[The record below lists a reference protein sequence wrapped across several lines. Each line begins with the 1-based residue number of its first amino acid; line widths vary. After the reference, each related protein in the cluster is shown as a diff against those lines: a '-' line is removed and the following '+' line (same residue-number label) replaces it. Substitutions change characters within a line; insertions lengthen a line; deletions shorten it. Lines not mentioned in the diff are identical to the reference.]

1 MVNFIFWLCLTIIGY
16 TYIGYPLLLWLL
28 ARVSP
33 LEVAAAPIM
42 PDVTVV
48 IAAMNEEK
56 NIGDRLDNIL
66 SQEYSPERFE
76 IIVVSDGSTDRTDEI
91 VQSYKERNV
100 TLLKLESRQGK
111 AIALNEGINSASG
124 EIIVFTD
131 ARQCF
136 APGAILQLAANF
148 ADSSVGCVSGEL
160 MFFDNNSGIQA
171 EMGGYWRFEKWIRS
185 NESRSGSVVGA
196 TGSIYAIRKALYQP
210 LPSGTILDDVL
221 TPLNVVMQGYRCI
234 FDGGAIVYDIISET
248 VNQEWRRKVRTL
260 AGNWQLLSLRPA
272 LLLPSLNPILWRLIS
287 HKLLRLVVPFALV
300 ILFCSGA
307 TLPHPFYR
315 SATIAQLFIYLFAL
329 TGYLLPLSRNL
340 RLINISYFF
349 AVMNIAALCG
359 FWHWLT
365 GNCGSIWQPAYQGKR

>member
-1 MVNFIFWLCLTIIGY
+1 VIFIFWLCLTIIGY
-16 TYIGYPLLLWLL
+16 TYIGYPLLLWLF
-28 ARVSP
+28 ARISP
-33 LEVAAAPIM
+33 IEVAAAQIT

-56 NIGDRLDNIL
+56 NIGDRLENIL
-66 SQEYSPERFE
+66 SQGYPPERFE

-91 VQSYKERNV
+91 VQSYKGRNV
-100 TLLKLESRQGK
+100 TLLKLEIRQGK
-111 AIALNEGINSASG
+111 AIALNEGIDSARG

-131 ARQCF
+131 ARQSF
-136 APGAILQLAANF
+136 APGAISQLVANF
-148 ADSSVGCVSGEL
+148 ADSSIGCISGEL
-160 MFFDNNSGIQA
+160 KFFDNSSGIHT

-221 TPLNVVMQGYRCI
+221 TPLNIVMQGYRCI

-272 LLLPSLNPILWRLIS
+272 LLLPAINPILWRLIS
-287 HKLLRLVVPFALV
+287 HKLLRLIVPFALV
-300 ILFCSGA
+300 ILFWSGA
-307 TLPHPFYR
+307 TQPYLIYR
-315 SATIAQLFIYLFAL
+315 IATLTQLLIYLLAL
-329 TGYLLPLSRNL
+329 TGYLLPLSRNFQM
-340 RLINISYFF
+340 INISYFF

-365 GNCGSIWQPAYQGKR
+365 GNCGSIWQPAYQEKR

>member
-1 MVNFIFWLCLTIIGY
+1 MIFIFWLCLTIIGY
-16 TYIGYPLLLWLL
+16 TYIGYPLLLWLF
-28 ARVSP
+28 ARISP
-33 LEVAAAPIM
+33 IEVAAAQIT

-56 NIGDRLDNIL
+56 NIGDRLENIL
-66 SQEYSPERFE
+66 SQGYPPERFE

-91 VQSYKERNV
+91 VQSYKGRNV
-100 TLLKLESRQGK
+100 TLLKLEIRQGK
-111 AIALNEGINSASG
+111 AIALNEGIDSARG

-131 ARQCF
+131 ARQSF
-136 APGAILQLAANF
+136 APGAISQLVANF
-148 ADSSVGCVSGEL
+148 ADSSIGCISGEL
-160 MFFDNNSGIQA
+160 KFFDNSSGIHT

-221 TPLNVVMQGYRCI
+221 TPLNIVMQGYRCI

-272 LLLPSLNPILWRLIS
+272 LLLPAINPILWRLIS
-287 HKLLRLVVPFALV
+287 HKLLRLIVPFALV
-300 ILFCSGA
+300 ILFWSGA
-307 TLPHPFYR
+307 TQPYLIYR
-315 SATIAQLFIYLFAL
+315 IATLTQLLIYLLAL
-329 TGYLLPLSRNL
+329 TGYLLPLSRNFQM
-340 RLINISYFF
+340 INISYFF

-365 GNCGSIWQPAYQGKR
+365 GNCGSIWQPAYQGKK